1 MKQLA
6 LTVNLVDNPDAISR
20 YLNYHENIWP
30 EVSEALLAVGI
41 HQMRIWKKGRRL
53 FMFIETDDAFDV
65 ETDFARYLDLDPRC
79 QEWEDLM
86 TTFQE
91 PVTEAGPGEKWTVM
105 DEIFH
110 LTETK

>member
-1 MKQLA
+1 MKHLA
-6 LTVNLVDNPDAISR
+6 LTVNLVDNPDAISQ
-20 YLNYHENIWP
+20 YLDYHQNIWP
-30 EVSEALLAVGI
+30 EVSEALTAVGI

-53 FMFIETDDAFDV
+53 FMFLEADDAFDIR
-65 ETDFARYLDLDPRC
+65 TDFARYLQLDPRC

-91 PVTEAGPGEKWTVM
+91 PVAEAGPEEKWTEM

-110 LTETK
+110 LTEAE